1 MTATILERSGDQLG
15 DFLPGLAGALV
26 LALVGLF
33 VAALLGR
40 LTRAALI
47 RLKVD
52 DGAERIGLSAIL
64 ERAGLGDSL
73 AKLVGR
79 AVRISVSVVVLFA
92 ALSLLGLAFL
102 SQSLNEGV
110 LFIPRVLTALVLLL
124 AGLVL
129 GALVGQCVER
139 TSAQMD
145 LPLPLAPIAQAVV
158 IIFFGIT
165 AAAQVGVA
173 IAPLMLV
180 VTVGL
185 IAVTAT
191 LALAFGLGS
200 QQIARSLTATRYARA
215 DFAVGQTIRIG
226 DLRGRIIRIEST
238 ATVLRNGQDEVRI
251 PNHVLIEG
259 VVIIET
265 SGDTL

>member
-1 MTATILERSGDQLG
+1 MTASILDKSGDQLG
-15 DFLPGLAGALV
+15 DFLPRLGGALAR
-26 LALVGLF
+26 ALVGLLL
-33 VAALLGR
+33 AALLGR

-47 RLKVD
+47 RLKFDV
-52 DGAERIGLSAIL
+52 GAERIGLSAIL
-64 ERAGLGDSL
+64 ERAGLGDSP
-73 AKLVGR
+73 ARLVGT

-110 LFIPRVLTALVLLL
+110 LFIPRLLTAMILVF

-129 GALVGQCVER
+129 GALVRDWLER

-145 LPLPLAPIAQAVV
+145 LPLPLATIGQVVV
-158 IIFFGIT
+158 IVFFCIT

-173 IAPLMLV
+173 IAPLMLI
-180 VTVGL
+180 VTVAL

-215 DFAVGQTIRIG
+215 DFAVGQTIRLG
-226 DLRGRIIRIEST
+226 DLRGRIVRIDST
-238 ATVLRNGQDEVRI
+238 ATVLRDGQEEVRI
-251 PNHVLIEG
+251 PNHLLIEG

-265 SGDTL
+265 SDENV

>member
-1 MTATILERSGDQLG
+1 MTASILEKSGDQLG
-15 DFLPGLAGALV
+15 DFLPRLGGALA
-26 LALVGLF
+26 LALVGLL

-47 RLKVD
+47 RLKFDV
-52 DGAERIGLSAIL
+52 GAERIGLSAIL
-64 ERAGLGDSL
+64 ERAGLGDSP
-73 AKLVGR
+73 ARLVGT

-110 LFIPRVLTALVLLL
+110 LFIPRLLTAMILVF

-129 GALVGQCVER
+129 GALVRDWLER

-145 LPLPLAPIAQAVV
+145 LPLPLATIGQVVV
-158 IIFFGIT
+158 IVFFCIT

-173 IAPLMLV
+173 IAPLMLI
-180 VTVGL
+180 VTVAL
-185 IAVTAT
+185 VAVTAT

-215 DFAVGQTIRIG
+215 DFAVGQTIRLG
-226 DLRGRIIRIEST
+226 DLRGRIVRIDST
-238 ATVLRNGQDEVRI
+238 ATVLRDGQEEVRI
-251 PNHVLIEG
+251 PNHLLIEG

-265 SGDTL
+265 SDENV